1 MPEEKV
7 ELDFESLE
15 AEGSGQQ
22 PGKFAEFLKLL
33 KTKLGDEEYT
43 TLVDKLGL
51 GADLSNKELLAK
63 LEQILKPEVKEESK
77 EDVEAADPD
86 YKTFIA
92 DCMKGGKDLKT
103 CTDEYKAK
111 GTPQDKPADAPPAAP
126 AAASALELKVKEL
139 ENQLAQLTKSKELA
153 EIEVKVDGLIQ
164 EKHLAP
170 AQRAAVVKLSAQ
182 LDSATRDGLLNVF
195 KTQKFNFNKDVGKIE
210 TPKPAVDAKAARSPE
225 RTTELMKTFHIDEL
239 IDDKGVKKP
248 RRDN

>member
-63 LEQILKPEVKEESK
+63 LEQLLKPEVKEEPT

-111 GTPQDKPADAPPAAP
+111 SPGAPQDKPADAPPAA
-126 AAASALELKVKEL
+126 AAPLKESALELKVK
-139 ENQLAQLTKSKELA
+139 
-153 EIEVKVDGLIQ
+153 
-164 EKHLAP
+164 
-170 AQRAAVVKLSAQ
+170 
-182 LDSATRDGLLNVF
+182 
-195 KTQKFNFNKDVGKIE
+195 
-210 TPKPAVDAKAARSPE
+210 
-225 RTTELMKTFHIDEL
+225 
-239 IDDKGVKKP
+239 
-248 RRDN
+248 